1 MIEKFNNIAFSI
13 SLIWLNVI
21 LYICSKDR
29 IIWLVCCINNSSNKI
44 PIILLL
50 EKYAID
56 HVLQFITKCIVVSF
70 TLRLIFFQQG
80 KMFIFTY
87 DLLIFTY
94 AEYIWPNPD
103 VCIALDEKVR
113 GRENRSFK
121 RYVICGMCKT
131 TVIQAAK
138 LHVRALIS
146 F

>member
-1 MIEKFNNIAFSI
+1 M
-13 SLIWLNVI
+13 I

-29 IIWLVCCINNSSNKI
+29 IMWLICCINNSSNKI

-50 EKYAID
+50 EKYAIV

-70 TLRLIFFQQG
+70 TLRLIFSQQG

-103 VCIALDEKVR
+103 VYIALDEKVR

>member
-1 MIEKFNNIAFSI
+1 M
-13 SLIWLNVI
+13 I
-21 LYICSKDR
+21 LYICSQDR
-29 IIWLVCCINNSSNKI
+29 IMWLICCINNSSNKI

-50 EKYAID
+50 EKYAIV

-70 TLRLIFFQQG
+70 TLRLIFSQQG

-103 VCIALDEKVR
+103 VYIALDEKVR

-138 LHVRALIS
+138 SHVRALIS

>member
-1 MIEKFNNIAFSI
+1 M
-13 SLIWLNVI
+13 L
-21 LYICSKDR
+21 LYNCSKDR
-29 IIWLVCCINNSSNKI
+29 IKWLLCCINNSSNKI
-44 PIILLL
+44 PIMLLL
-50 EKYAID
+50 EKYAIF
-56 HVLQFITKCIVVSF
+56 HVLQFITKCIVVSI
-70 TLRLIFFQQG
+70 TLRLIFSQQG

-103 VCIALDEKVR
+103 VYIALDEKVR

-121 RYVICGMCKT
+121 RYVTCGMCKT

>member
-1 MIEKFNNIAFSI
+1 M
-13 SLIWLNVI
+13 I
-21 LYICSKDR
+21 LYICSQDR
-29 IIWLVCCINNSSNKI
+29 IMWLICCINNSSNKI

-50 EKYAID
+50 EKYAIV

-70 TLRLIFFQQG
+70 TLRLIFSQQG

-103 VCIALDEKVR
+103 VYIALDEKIR

-138 LHVRALIS
+138 SHVRALIS

>member
-1 MIEKFNNIAFSI
+1 M
-13 SLIWLNVI
+13 
-21 LYICSKDR
+21 
-29 IIWLVCCINNSSNKI
+29 
-44 PIILLL
+44 LLL
-50 EKYAID
+50 EKYAIF

-70 TLRLIFFQQG
+70 TLRLIFSQQG

-103 VCIALDEKVR
+103 VYIALDEKVR

>member
-1 MIEKFNNIAFSI
+1 M
-13 SLIWLNVI
+13 I

-29 IIWLVCCINNSSNKI
+29 IMWLICCINNSSNKI

-50 EKYAID
+50 EKYAIF

-70 TLRLIFFQQG
+70 TLRLIFSQQG

-103 VCIALDEKVR
+103 VYIALDEKVR

>member
-1 MIEKFNNIAFSI
+1 M
-13 SLIWLNVI
+13 L
-21 LYICSKDR
+21 LYNCCKDR
-29 IIWLVCCINNSSNKI
+29 IMWLLCCINNSSNKI

-50 EKYAID
+50 EKYAIV

-70 TLRLIFFQQG
+70 TLRLIFSQQG

-103 VCIALDEKVR
+103 VYIALDEKVR

-138 LHVRALIS
+138 SHVRALIS